1 MKQFH
6 KWYDNTEE
14 AVSMMMPEPEI
25 DGRDKSGRDKSD
37 RNKSDRNKNDRD
49 KRSGKM
55 ASIREVAR
63 LAGWLP
69 VRSPAH

>member
-14 AVSMMMPEPEI
+14 AGSMMMPEPEI
-25 DGRDKSGRDKSD
+25 AVRDKSD
-37 RNKSDRNKNDRD
+37 RNKDDRNKNDRD

-55 ASIREVAR
+55 ASFR
-63 LAGWLP
+63 
-69 VRSPAH
+69 